1 MSDQN
6 FIDKAW
12 EIQRK
17 IEKRFERLGKGKYG
31 RVFKMARNPD
41 PEEYTKTAQ
50 MTAIG
55 ILIIGFIGFTIYI
68 LATVVAPWVADK
80 IGI

>member
-1 MSDQN
+1 MSGS
-6 FIDKAW
+6 FIDRAW

-41 PEEYTKTAQ
+41 PEEYNKTAQ

-55 ILIIGFIGFTIYI
+55 ILIIGLIGFTIYI

>member
-1 MSDQN
+1 MGKI
-6 FIDKAW
+6 IDKAW
-12 EIQRK
+12 EVQRK
-17 IEKRFERLGKGKYG
+17 IEKRLERVGKGKYG

-55 ILIIGFIGFTIYI
+55 IFIIGFIGFLIYL
-68 LATVVAPWVADK
+68 LATKLAPWVAA
-80 IGI
+80 ILGL